1 MFYDADLVLFA
12 TAVRQ
17 IPVSLRRQRRGFS
30 PTPGEGSTQVAQDI
44 GPISGPNIGLIL
56 VNTLYQHW
64 SETLAKAGPILV
76 MKYWPD
82 VVPHWTNIHPTL
94 K

>member
-1 MFYDADLVLFA
+1 M
-12 TAVRQ
+12 
-17 IPVSLRRQRRGFS
+17 
-30 PTPGEGSTQVAQDI
+30 GELIKMDGWMESQVAQDI